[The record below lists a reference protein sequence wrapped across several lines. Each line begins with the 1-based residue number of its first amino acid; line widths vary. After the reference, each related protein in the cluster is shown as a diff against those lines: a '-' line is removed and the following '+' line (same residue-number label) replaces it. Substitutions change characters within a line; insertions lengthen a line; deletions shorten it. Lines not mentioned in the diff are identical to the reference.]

1 MNKTNAVRI
10 LDSLKIPYTLHVY
23 EVDEE
28 DLSGES
34 VAAKINASEDEV
46 FKTLV
51 ASGDK
56 TGIIIFCIP
65 VSAEL
70 NMRKAALASSNKRIE
85 LVKTKDLLN
94 LTGYIRGGCSPVGMK
109 KKYDTFIDETAQIF
123 DKIYVSAGTKGMQ
136 MRLSPNDLQNI
147 TDAVFVDLI

>member
-10 LDSLKIPYTLHVY
+10 LDSNKIPYTLHVY
-23 EVDEE
+23 DVDEE
-28 DLSGES
+28 DLSGET
-34 VAAKINASEDEV
+34 VASKINAPEDEV

-51 ASGDK
+51 AAGDK

-70 NMRKAALASSNKRIE
+70 NMRKAALASLNKRIE

-94 LTGYIRGGCSPVGMK
+94 LTGYVRGGCSPVGMK
-109 KKYDTFIDETAQIF
+109 KKYSAFIDETAQIF
-123 DKIYVSAGTKGMQ
+123 DKIYVSAGIKGMQ